1 MKRFDYHILL
11 LLLLF
16 ATITGCS
23 KDDALLQDTQE
34 ENPVTVALA
43 FSVTTHA
50 TPYTRMGSAVVQDE
64 GQPYRG
70 IELRKIVPF
79 AVEGEITATDMPKL
93 FQVVG
98 EGEKLVNSRAYYYYD
113 NCVLMS
119 GVASFLSYGRAPKP
133 LPDNKD
139 NKAANGSII
148 ETFPLSMAPK
158 DISFS
163 LESISNKV
171 VNSVANS
178 LAHYMS
184 LIATAKGNGIAWKN
198 APNATLKLMYLNF
211 LNLTEVESSGNVMPG
226 STANIKAYTQA
237 LKTALSNLSLTGDDA
252 AIRTAIIDQIDAN
265 AGKLDP
271 AGEWGNFP
279 ASIGLPDGAATVRWD
294 GEKFVA
300 EVSNTS
306 LADINGID
314 RFAFPA
320 ELYYYGNSRINT
332 SNIDKRKASYTDRPW
347 TEVLADYEFAN
358 GLVSTNTQAVAIR
371 EPLQYGVARLQ
382 IKLKETDD
390 YLQDSKGSYVEVGTD
405 KFPLTGVLVG
415 GQLPVGFDFKP
426 TTTYPI
432 YSEADIKYIYDNQ
445 LPELYLSSSA
455 DATQMINSLVLQT
468 YDNKKVPVVL
478 EFINNSDKDFEGV
491 DGTVYRGTKFYLAA
505 EIDPAT
511 KSEDPNETIRDRVF
525 TQDYTTTLNMK
536 VTGLAKAY
544 NVVPNLLSPRLELGV
559 ELVTKWAATT
569 PEEVIF

>member
-43 FSVTTHA
+43 FSVTTHV
-50 TPYTRMGSAVVQDE
+50 TPYTRMSSAVVQDE

-79 AVEGEITATDMPKL
+79 AVEGKITETDMPKL
-93 FQVVG
+93 FQIVG
-98 EGEKLVNSRAYYYYD
+98 EGEKPVNSRAYYYYES
-113 NCVLMS
+113 CVLMS
-119 GVASFLSYGRAPKP
+119 GVASFLSYGRAPKL
-133 LPDNKD
+133 LP
-139 NKAANGSII
+139 KAANGSIV
-148 ETFPLSMAPK
+148 ETFPLNMAPK
-158 DISFS
+158 DIRFS

-171 VNSVANS
+171 VNDVASS
-178 LAHYMS
+178 LAHYMTQ
-184 LIATAKGNGIAWKN
+184 IATAEGNEIAWKN
-198 APNATLKLMYLNF
+198 APSATLKLMYLNF

-226 STANIKAYTQA
+226 STANIRTYTQA
-237 LKTALSNLSLTGDDA
+237 LKNTLNGLSLTGDDA
-252 AIRTAIIDQIDAN
+252 AIRTAIIAQIDAN
-265 AGKLDP
+265 ADKLDP
-271 AGEWGNFP
+271 AGDWGNFP
-279 ASIGLPDGAATVRWD
+279 ASIGLPDGAAAVRWD

-314 RFAFPA
+314 RFAYPA

-332 SNIDKRKASYTDRPW
+332 SNIDKRKASYTDRSW
-347 TEVLADYEFAN
+347 TEVLADYEFPN

-382 IKLKETDD
+382 IKLKETDN
-390 YLQDSKGSYVEVGTD
+390 YLVDSKGALVEVGTD

-426 TTTYPI
+426 TTSYPI
-432 YSEADIKYIYDNQ
+432 YSEADMKYIYDNQ

-455 DATQMINSLVLQT
+455 DATQMINTLVLQT

-511 KSEDPNETIRDRVF
+511 KSEDPNEAIRDRVF

-544 NVVPNLLSPRLELGV
+544 NVVPDLLSPRLELGI

>member
-50 TPYTRMGSAVVQDE
+50 TPYTRMSSAVVQDE

-119 GVASFLSYGRAPKP
+119 GVASFLSYGRATQVTPE
-133 LPDNKD
+133 
-139 NKAANGSII
+139 NKAANGSIV

-158 DISFS
+158 DIRFS

-171 VNSVANS
+171 VNNVANS

-184 LIATAKGNGIAWKN
+184 LIATANGNGIAWKD
-198 APNATLKLMYLNF
+198 APNNTLKVMYLNF

-237 LKTALSNLSLTGDDA
+237 LKTALNNLSLTGDDA
-252 AIRTAIIDQIDAN
+252 AIRTDIIAQIDEN
-265 AGKLDP
+265 ADKLDP
-271 AGEWGNFP
+271 AGDWGNFP
-279 ASIGLPDGAATVRWD
+279 ASIGLPDGAAAVRWD

-347 TEVLADYEFAN
+347 TEVLADYEFPN

-455 DATQMINSLVLQT
+455 DATQMINTLVLQT